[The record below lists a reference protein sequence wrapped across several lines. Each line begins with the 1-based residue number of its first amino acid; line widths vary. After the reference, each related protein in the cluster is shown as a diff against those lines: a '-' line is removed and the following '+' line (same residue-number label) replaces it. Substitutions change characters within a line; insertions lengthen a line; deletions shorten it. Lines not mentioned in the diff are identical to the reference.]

1 MFLKPNLYLGEDLG
15 ATKEA
20 YLHTTASAKFCCLK
34 HEKTGSIATS
44 PGGDAS
50 KSFCQVA
57 LTVPE

>member
-1 MFLKPNLYLGEDLG
+1 MGEDLG